1 MRDGRPF
8 ESGASPGQRAG
19 MSASVVVPGL
29 RASKP
34 APYTGES
41 PQAGH
46 IRPPAPEQ
54 APNFSRLTGKEL
66 SMIQDTE
73 TVDEADT
80 V

>member
-29 RASKP
+29 RTSKP

-46 IRPPAPEQ
+46 IRPQEE